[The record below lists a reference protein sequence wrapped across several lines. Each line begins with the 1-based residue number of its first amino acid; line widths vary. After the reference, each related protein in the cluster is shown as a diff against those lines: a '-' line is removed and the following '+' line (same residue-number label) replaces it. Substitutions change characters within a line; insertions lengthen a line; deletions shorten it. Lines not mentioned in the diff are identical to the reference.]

1 MSWNYRIMK
10 REISENEFEF
20 GIYEVYYNENGK
32 INGWTEESIVPV
44 VDNKEGLK
52 SEVVEMLKAFN
63 SETILY
69 TRENK

>member
-1 MSWNYRIMK
+1 MK

-20 GIYEVYYNENGK
+20 GIYEVYYNENGE
-32 INGWTEESIVPV
+32 INGWTEESVVPV

-52 SEVVEMLKAFN
+52 YEMEEMLKAFN

-69 TRENK
+69 T

>member
-1 MSWNYRIMK
+1 MK

>member
-1 MSWNYRIMK
+1 MK

-52 SEVVEMLKAFN
+52 NEMEEMLKAFN

-69 TRENK
+69 TEENK

>member
-20 GIYEVYYNENGK
+20 GIYEVYYNENGE
-32 INGWTEESIVPV
+32 INGWTEESVVPV

-52 SEVVEMLKAFN
+52 YEMEEMLKAFN

-69 TRENK
+69 T

>member
-52 SEVVEMLKAFN
+52 NEMEEMLKAFN

-69 TRENK
+69 TEENK

>member
-1 MSWNYRIMK
+1 MK

-20 GIYEVYYNENGK
+20 GIYEVYYNENGE
-32 INGWTEESIVPV
+32 INGWTEESVVPV

-52 SEVVEMLKAFN
+52 YEMEEMLKAFN

-69 TRENK
+69 TEENK